1 MKSNPCCIVVALA
14 TPNFN
19 VAFGLRV
26 WGRWTKNQTL
36 TQRKLYKALCNIEIW
51 GLGVYLVGVCRVWS
65 FCPSTV
71 SWVYFLLKKV
81 FCWSRWCI
89 RFQHCK
95 EPWPQRTMNAK
106 HNDCKEQWLQR
117 GMTAK
122 KDDCKKTMTAIK
134 QWLQRAVPCKEQF
147 WKEVL
152 HESFVFTCF
161 HIFNLQILKE
171 VSHESFHGTTSTCK
185 FWRKLA
191 RMLRFHIFNSQIL
204 KDARAKAFLCTT
216 SACRFWKGSL
226 ARRLRF
232 HQLAARSGGQNA
244 PHHRPEPCQPIVAQ
258 IPVFSYYLIPNS
270 ISFSIT
276 YITYSYYLI
285 PITCVFAVKAGL
297 LSPCVQKHRDKKII
311 FSSLAN
317 ALAPFTWENTGNR
330 N

>member
-1 MKSNPCCIVVALA
+1 M
-14 TPNFN
+14 
-19 VAFGLRV
+19 
-26 WGRWTKNQTL
+26 
-36 TQRKLYKALCNIEIW
+36 
-51 GLGVYLVGVCRVWS
+51 
-65 FCPSTV
+65 
-71 SWVYFLLKKV
+71 
-81 FCWSRWCI
+81 
-89 RFQHCK
+89 
-95 EPWPQRTMNAK
+95 MAK

-134 QWLQRAVPCKEQF
+134 QWLQRTVPCKEQF
-147 WKEVL
+147 WKEVWSL
-152 HESFVFTCF
+152 PRKLRF

-171 VSHESFHGTTSTCK
+171 VSHESFHCTTSTCR

-191 RMLRFHIFNSQIL
+191 RKLRFHIFDSQIL

-216 SACRFWKGSL
+216 STCRFWKGSFPSHELQLRSL
-226 ARRLRF
+226 A
-232 HQLAARSGGQNA
+232 QARSGGQNA

-276 YITYSYYLI
+276 YSTTYSYYLI
-285 PITCVFAVKAGL
+285 PITCVFAVKVGL
-297 LSPCVQKHRDKKII
+297 LSPCVQKHREKKII

-317 ALAPFTWENTGNR
+317 AWAPFTWENTGNR